1 MTTMRR
7 RGDQGHDGI
16 MSTTKMNDDDDEF
29 ESLVDF
35 PENDHGLSDVR
46 LENVRDFFKKTI
58 SGFVSYIENTLCRFC
73 SHI

>member
-7 RGDQGHDGI
+7 RGEQGHDGI
-16 MSTTKMNDDDDEF
+16 MSTTKMNDDDEF

-46 LENVRDFFKKTI
+46 LENVRDFFKKP
-58 SGFVSYIENTLCRFC
+58 SQDL
-73 SHI
+73 SHT